1 MPLILGVIVLFL
13 YIAMFAHDRCA
24 MEYVCQAAVAGAVY
38 SGDDPTAAA
47 KEYIGDNL
55 SKRLTGRWETKINVY
70 EDDESVTAQIE
81 AATPLFGKAFL
92 HTATAYKHFCPKY

>member
-13 YIAMFAHDRCA
+13 YIAMFVHDRCA

-38 SGDDPTAAA
+38 SGKEATDAAE
-47 KEYIGDNL
+47 EYIDDNL
-55 SKRLTGRWETKINVY
+55 SKRLTGRWETMIKVY

-81 AATPLFGKAFL
+81 ATTPLFGKAFL
-92 HTATAYKHFCPKY
+92 HSATANKHFCPKY